1 MIPEQDSFNNI
12 RNGRETHRESSNG
25 SNGHADIITLNP
37 QHVEE
42 QEAITSRIPGF
53 YRLPVERR
61 LAYLARSYNLS
72 EKQLN
77 TLREGRALRIEHAV
91 NMVENAIGVHGMP
104 LGLALNFLIDKR
116 DYLVPMAIE
125 EASIIAAA
133 SKAALMIR
141 QGGGFDTDVD
151 APVMIGQI
159 QVLDLDDPVEAE
171 SLIHNN
177 KQAILG
183 QANLAN
189 PRMVDRG
196 GGAFDVE
203 TRVVDGGEGVGRML
217 IVHLLIDVR
226 EAMGAN
232 HVNTSCEAAGPLIE
246 TITGGRV
253 HLRILSNLADKR
265 LARAH
270 FAMPF
275 EQLKTS
281 EYSGEEV
288 AKRMVEAYRMAW
300 ADPYRATTH
309 NKGIFNGI
317 GAAAMALG
325 QDWRAIE
332 AGGHAWAARDGQY
345 RSLTDYWIADGALHG
360 SIALPMQVGAV
371 GGALNSHPGVRLLR
385 RIAGVRDAQEIGA
398 MFAAV
403 GLAQNFAAC
412 HALSTVGIQKGHM
425 ALHARSVAISVGVPT
440 DQVETVA
447 NEMIRRGDV
456 KVAVAEE
463 IFTRM
468 QNEKT
473 SSAPEAKNGLPLE
486 AWAPGKVVLFGEH
499 ATVYNYPGITCSIDI
514 GLTIRIKQDND
525 GPRFLS
531 PKFNQPFG
539 APESDRDIRLFT
551 RAVDQ
556 ALEMYELQREPIAV
570 EIDSDLVPGMG
581 LGSSAAFSAALV
593 SGLRKLR
600 NETGEISLAR
610 DLFDDVQSLE
620 SIFHGHPSGMDAA
633 TVISDGVLWFRKGPP
648 REIIPIHVQK
658 PMAGLICFVA
668 PGARTIDM
676 VARVRS
682 SRDLN
687 PKRVDGLLEKIG
699 EVTSDAGIALGTG
712 DEVEVGKLMLR
723 NHELLARLGVSTRE
737 LDNAVELLVDNGVL
751 GAKLTGSGG
760 GGAVIALV
768 RPEDQESM
776 LLEMRNHFASV
787 YPFTVR
793 TRD

>member
-1 MIPEQDSFNNI
+1 VIPAQKQPETSGNGLKTNGQANI
-12 RNGRETHRESSNG
+12 IALNA
-25 SNGHADIITLNP
+25 ADIAE
-37 QHVEE
+37 HESVS
-42 QEAITSRIPGF
+42 SRIPGF

-72 EKQLN
+72 EKQLQ
-77 TLREGRALRIEHAV
+77 TLRDGRALRIEHAV

-104 LGLALNFLIDKR
+104 LGIALNFLIDDR

-141 QGGGFDTDVD
+141 QGGGFDTEVD
-151 APVMIGQI
+151 DPVMIGQI
-159 QVLDLDDPVEAE
+159 QVLDLDHPEAAAE
-171 SLIHNN
+171 AVHAS
-177 KQAILG
+177 KEAILE

-189 PRMVDRG
+189 PRMVERG
-196 GGAFDVE
+196 GGAFDLE
-203 TRVVDGGEGVGRML
+203 TRIVDGGDSVGSML

-226 EAMGAN
+226 DAMGAN
-232 HVNTSCEAAGPLIE
+232 HVNTSCEAAGPLVE

-265 LARAH
+265 IARAH

-275 EQLKTS
+275 ELLKS
-281 EYSGEEV
+281 EEFSGEEV
-288 AKRMVEAYRMAW
+288 AKRMVEAYRFAF

-317 GAAAMALG
+317 GAVAMALG

-332 AGGHAWAARDGQY
+332 AGGHAWAAREGQY
-345 RSLTDYWIADGALHG
+345 RSLTEYWIEEGALHG
-360 SIALPMQVGAV
+360 SIALPMQVGSV
-371 GGALNSHPGVRLLR
+371 GGALSSHPGVRLLS
-385 RIAGVRDAQEIGA
+385 RIAGVHDSKEIA
-398 MFAAV
+398 SMFVAV

-440 DQVETVA
+440 GKVEQVAT
-447 NEMIRRGDV
+447 EMIDRGQV
-456 KVAVAEE
+456 KVSIAEE

-468 QNEKT
+468 QNEERDHAEEKQ
-473 SSAPEAKNGLPLE
+473 NGLPIE

-499 ATVYNYPGITCSIDI
+499 ATVYNYPGITCAIDI
-514 GLTIRIKQDND
+514 GLTIKIKQDND

-556 ALEMYELQREPIAV
+556 ALEMYKLQRDPIA
-570 EIDSDLVPGMG
+570 IQINSDLVPGMG
-581 LGSSAAFSAALV
+581 LGSSAAFSAALI
-593 SGLRKLR
+593 SGLRSVG
-600 NETGEISLAR
+600 TDAGEVSSTR
-610 DLFDDVQSLE
+610 DMFDDVQSLE
-620 SIFHGHPSGMDAA
+620 AIFHGHPSGMDAA
-633 TVISDGVLWFRKGPP
+633 TVITDGVLWFRKGPP
-648 REIIPIHVQK
+648 REIIPIHMQK
-658 PMAGLICFVA
+658 PMAGLICFVQ

-676 VARVRS
+676 VTRVRS

-687 PKRVDGLLEKIG
+687 PKRVDSLLEKIG

-712 DEVEVGKLMLR
+712 DEQRVGRLMLR

-737 LDNAVELLVDNGVL
+737 LDSAVESLVEKGAL

-760 GGAVIALV
+760 GGAVIAIV
-768 RPEDQESM
+768 RPEDQQN
-776 LLEMRNHFASV
+776 LLEELSDSFVRV
-787 YPFTVR
+787 YPFSVR
-793 TRD
+793 SRA

>member
-1 MIPEQDSFNNI
+1 MIHAQKQPD
-12 RNGRETHRESSNG
+12 TSSDG
-25 SNGHADIITLNP
+25 LKHSSHADIIALNADEIAE
-37 QHVEE
+37 H
-42 QEAITSRIPGF
+42 EAVSSRIPGF

-72 EKQLN
+72 EKQLQ

-104 LGLALNFLIDKR
+104 LGIALNFLVDGR

-133 SKAALMIR
+133 SKAALTIR
-141 QGGGFDTDVD
+141 QGGGFDTEIDE
-151 APVMIGQI
+151 PVMIGQV
-159 QVLDLDDPVEAE
+159 QVLDLEDAKVAAAAVHE
-171 SLIHNN
+171 S
-177 KQAILG
+177 KDTILE

-189 PRMVDRG
+189 PRMTERG
-196 GGAFDVE
+196 GGAFDIE
-203 TRVVDGGEGVGRML
+203 TRIVDGGDGLDDML

-226 EAMGAN
+226 DAMGAN

-246 TITGGRV
+246 KITGGRV

-275 EQLKTS
+275 DLLESKDF
-281 EYSGEEV
+281 SGEEV
-288 AKRMVEAYRMAW
+288 AKRMVEAYRFAH
-300 ADPYRATTH
+300 ADPYRAATH

-317 GAAAMALG
+317 GAVAMALG

-345 RSLTDYWIADGALHG
+345 RSLTGYWIDKDALHG
-360 SIALPMQVGAV
+360 SIALPMQVGSV

-385 RIAGVRDAQEIGA
+385 RIAGVRDAKEISSV
-398 MFAAV
+398 FAAV

-412 HALSTVGIQKGHM
+412 LALSTVGIQKGHM
-425 ALHARSVAISVGVPT
+425 ALHARSVAISVGVPPGK
-440 DQVETVA
+440 VEKVA
-447 NEMIRRGDV
+447 SEMIQRGKV
-456 KVAVAEE
+456 KVSVAEE

-468 QNEKT
+468 QIEERTNGEEK
-473 SSAPEAKNGLPLE
+473 KNGLPIE

-499 ATVYNYPGITCSIDI
+499 ATVYNFPGITCAIDV
-514 GLTIRIKQDND
+514 GLTIRIKHDND
-525 GPRFLS
+525 GPRFLN

-556 ALEMYELQREPIAV
+556 ALEMHKLQRDPIAIQ
-570 EIDSDLVPGMG
+570 IDSDLVPGMG
-581 LGSSAAFSAALV
+581 LGSSAAFSAALI
-593 SGLRKLR
+593 SALRKVR
-600 NETGEISLAR
+600 SEVNSSLPQR
-610 DLFDDVQSLE
+610 DLYDDVQSLE

-648 REIIPIHVQK
+648 REIIPIHVQTV
-658 PMAGLICFVA
+658 MAGLICFVQ

-676 VARVRS
+676 VRSVRS

-687 PKRVDGLLEKIG
+687 RKRVDSILEKIG
-699 EVTSDAGIALGTG
+699 EVTSDAGISLGSG
-712 DEVEVGKLMLR
+712 DEQQVGRLMLR
-723 NHELLARLGVSTRE
+723 NHELLARLGVSTHE
-737 LDNAVELLVDNGVL
+737 LDDAVDLLTKKGAL

-760 GGAVIALV
+760 GGAVIAIV
-768 RPEDQESM
+768 RPEDQKNLVE
-776 LLEMRNHFASV
+776 EMSENFVRV
-787 YPFTVR
+787 YPFTIR
-793 TRD
+793 SRA